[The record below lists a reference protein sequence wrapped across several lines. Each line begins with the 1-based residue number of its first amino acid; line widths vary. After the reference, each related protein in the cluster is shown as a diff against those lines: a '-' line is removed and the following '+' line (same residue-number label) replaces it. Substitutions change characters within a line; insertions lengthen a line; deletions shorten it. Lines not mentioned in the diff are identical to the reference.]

1 MNISRP
7 IKAELSNFSAI
18 TITSYDGTATVRT
31 VNTKDNQLI
40 SFKGQFKYNS
50 NCTVMIR
57 DLNFHNV
64 HLLTMAASWF
74 NAASIQFFIHRC
86 KLRFDE
92 SSAGADSMYIL
103 IRWKLQSFFMEMSN
117 CSVNGSTNSGL
128 FESNIAAN
136 KTSAVTLKI
145 ENSNIYNVKFTIKV
159 KHMKK
164 ETRREPCYINF
175 IMKNNTFA
183 SNLKSQHKNPLFIV
197 SSGDK
202 PPRLILKVT
211 FLIINCSFRH
221 RIITSTVAYPAVL
234 LIDGSIKLEVSG
246 SSFLRNIGRRG
257 GVMALQTDAKFENC
271 IFEQNKALT
280 PTICGGDVL
289 SGNGGAML
297 HNGRYTRGTKLQ
309 FRNVTFRNNRA
320 SCFGDSIYAIN
331 FLKITVRNCT
341 FFQTADD
348 FHRGVSQGTMWYS
361 QSKALFARDVKVIL
375 AGTARRSRTII
386 FASAERHRHLQV
398 LNQFQCPLSSNIE
411 FNTTIEK
418 GSKIQLEGSRNIKS
432 KTLRVNCIVCPQTK
446 YTIENSYAKVQK
458 FDRKHI
464 KIHFSKCHPCPF
476 GAHCIHSVVPK
487 RNFWGYIVS
496 GKVEMIS
503 CPPGYC
509 CQGKNTCKRLN
520 SCNGNR
526 TGTLCG
532 KCPTG
537 YYLSFFANH
546 CVKMKSCKVGQFWS
560 LLAVA
565 AVIFVLLISYI
576 QQIFGVIVR
585 LSNGKTMVNKIKMFI
600 PSKLRKSGKEGR
612 ETAAEE
618 SKMDEWQENEA
629 SHDGESSFKS
639 RHLQEESQNC
649 THEAGNRAEEKIYG
663 AIEQSNKVEDD
674 EDENST
680 TGGVIKILFF
690 YYQMNDLLLLYRS
703 DIQYVVTDT
712 LKKLVRSFFNFEPS
726 SLSATDLGCPMIN
739 LSAVQKSLIKA
750 LFPLMMLFVLAVKY
764 ILVSV
769 IIKLSHK
776 LTILRFLQAF
786 KTSLQVASLQ
796 IILLGYSTLT
806 SHILALLTC
815 VPMVDDKQILYI
827 DGNVSC
833 YQTWQYVLL
842 ALVITWSIPLVFSLY
857 VASKSL
863 VDNTLSVTGFYTAL
877 MFPLPFALHSLLIS
891 ILCKSKTDQ
900 SERKEEAN
908 VYHRINDAES
918 FHGNSSP
925 KKNFQDDVLRK
936 KIKRILGGS
945 FRHIGK
951 KSRRLPWEPVLILE
965 RLLLLMLHAFLI
977 NPMTRSLSL
986 LFAIFLI
993 TNLNIIIR
1001 PFHNT
1006 FLNALSCLCL
1016 LFLFV
1021 SGVINS
1027 FYAYIYVGGT
1037 ALKGP
1042 FLTILST
1049 LDVIEVVMQLSFPCM
1064 TLLVIAFVIMA
1075 RLVQMIYTFVNHVV
1089 RCCRQHDID

>member
-7 IKAELSNFSAI
+7 IKAELSSFSAI
-18 TITSYDGTATVRT
+18 TMTSYDGIATVRT

-40 SFKGQFKYNS
+40 SFKGRFTYNS

-64 HLLTMAASWF
+64 YLLTMAASWF
-74 NAASIQFFIHRC
+74 DVVSFQFFIHRC
-86 KLRFDE
+86 KLKFDQN
-92 SSAGADSMYIL
+92 SAGADSMYIL
-103 IRWKLQSFFMEMSN
+103 IRWKLQRFFIEMIN

-136 KTSAVTLKI
+136 NTSTVTVKI
-145 ENSNIYNVKFTIKV
+145 ENSCIYNVKFTIKMG
-159 KHMKK
+159 HMKK

-183 SNLKSQHKNPLFIV
+183 SNLKSQHSYPLFIV
-197 SSGDK
+197 WSGDK

-211 FLIINCSFRH
+211 FLIINCSFRN
-221 RIITSTVAYPAVL
+221 RIIKSAVNYPAVL
-234 LIDGSIKLEVSG
+234 LIGGYITLEVSG
-246 SSFLRNIGRRG
+246 SSFLRNTGRRG
-257 GVMALQTDAKFENC
+257 GVMALQTRAKFENC

-280 PTICGGDVL
+280 PSICGGDIL
-289 SGNGGAML
+289 SGNGGAIL
-297 HNGRYTRGTKLQ
+297 LNGRYTHRTILH

-331 FLKITVRNCT
+331 FLKMTVRNCT

-361 QSKALFARDVKVIL
+361 QSKALTARDVKVIL

-386 FASAERHRHLQV
+386 FASADRHWHSQV

-411 FNTTIEK
+411 FNTTIK
-418 GSKIQLEGSRNIKS
+418 TDSIKPYEGRRNIES

-458 FDRKHI
+458 LDGKHI

-487 RNFWGYIVS
+487 RNFWGYVVD

-509 CQGKNTCKRLN
+509 CQGKETCKSLS

-532 KCPTG
+532 KCPIG

-546 CVKMKSCKVGQFWS
+546 CVKMKSCKVGQFWG
-560 LLAVA
+560 LLAIA
-565 AVIFVLLISYI
+565 AVVFVLLIAYL

-585 LSNGKTMVNKIKMFI
+585 IFNAKAVLRIIKMLF
-600 PSKLRKSGKEGR
+600 SNKSRKPCKESAK
-612 ETAAEE
+612 TAADG
-618 SKMDEWQENEA
+618 SKMDEWQEDKAPHN
-629 SHDGESSFKS
+629 GESSFKS
-639 RHLQEESQNC
+639 RHLQQESRNC
-649 THEAGNRAEEKIYG
+649 THDAGNRAEETIRG
-663 AIEQSNKVEDD
+663 ENEQLNEVEDGSTSND
-674 EDENST
+674 KDENST

-703 DIQYVVTDT
+703 DIQCVVTDT
-712 LKKLVRSFFNFEPS
+712 LKKLLRSFFNFEPS
-726 SLSATDLGCPMIN
+726 SLSATDLGCPIIN
-739 LSAVQKSLIKA
+739 LSAVQKNLIKA

-769 IIKLSHK
+769 IIELSHK

-815 VPMVDDKQILYI
+815 VPMADNKQILYI

-842 ALVITWSIPLVFSLY
+842 TLVITWSIPLVFSLY
-857 VASKSL
+857 MASKSL
-863 VDNTLSVTGFYTAL
+863 VDNALSVSGFYTAL
-877 MFPLPFALHSLLIS
+877 MFPLPFALYSLFKS
-891 ILCKSKTDQ
+891 TLCKTKTDQ
-900 SERKEEAN
+900 RDRREQEN
-908 VYHRINDAES
+908 VYHMITDAES
-918 FHGNSSP
+918 VPGTSSP
-925 KKNFQDDVLRK
+925 EKHFKDDILRR
-936 KIKRILGGS
+936 KINSILGGS

-951 KSRRLPWEPVLILE
+951 TSRRLPWEPMLILE

-993 TNLNIIIR
+993 TNLNIIIK

-1021 SGVINS
+1021 SAVINS

-1037 ALKGP
+1037 ALAGP

-1049 LDVIEVVMQLSFPCM
+1049 LDVIEVIMQLSFPCIA
-1064 TLLVIAFVIMA
+1064 LLVSALVIMA
-1075 RLVQMIYTFVNHVV
+1075 RLVQMIYAFVKRIV
-1089 RCCRQHDID
+1089 RCCS